1 MMEQDREV
9 PVQDEVKEEAGDKAG
24 AEVEWAGIARA
35 RPATAFARSAE
46 KSRSMWPRNRALREN
61 VRDAER
67 P

>member
-1 MMEQDREV
+1 MEQDRED

-24 AEVEWAGIARA
+24 AEVEWAVSVRD
-35 RPATAFARSAE
+35 RPAIAFAPSAE